1 MDIFN
6 LIQSNLL
13 TPIILFFLFGIIAA
27 RIKSDL
33 KIPEAIS
40 EFLPIYLL
48 AAIGLHGGIEM
59 RKTGFEE
66 MLIPMLVAIGL
77 SLLFTLN
84 HYQILKRLGKFNI
97 FDSYALASTY
107 GAVGAVTFS
116 VGLSFLKNQGVTS
129 EGYLA
134 AILAVL
140 EPAAFIMA
148 IFLTNMAVSKQIRS
162 KKQSFSKDDTSD
174 IDIGMKETKTKLS
187 QVLQESITGKA
198 IVILLG
204 SIVIGYII
212 GEEGFEPISIVFDE
226 LFTGAIVIFMI
237 EMGIIAGQRLED
249 IKKVGIFLTSFA
261 IIMPTFNGII
271 GVLVST
277 ALGLSLGGAVMFGLL
292 LASASFIAAP
302 AVLRHAIP
310 QANPKSLYYICIG
323 NNIPIQ
329 HYCIIANHVYR
340 LNMGSWRRSNRLI
353 QLCYKGVH
361 MKLYNVKLLTITC
374 EILAQKNVIDILKNH
389 NITGYTSYEVDG
401 NGEKGLRGQGIQA
414 EKNVKVEIIMR
425 EEKLS
430 DVIEDISR
438 TLFPDFTII
447 LYVSDVGVVRTEK
460 F

>member
-1 MDIFN
+1 MDILQ

-13 TPIILFFLFGIIAA
+13 TPIVLFFLFGIIAA

-33 KIPEAIS
+33 KMPEAIS

-66 MLIPMLVAIGL
+66 MLIPMVVAIGL

-84 HYQILKRLGKFNI
+84 HYQILRRLGKFNI

-116 VGLSFLKNQGVTS
+116 VGLSFLKNQGVSS

-140 EPAAFIMA
+140 EPVAFILA
-148 IFLTNMAVSKQIRS
+148 IFLTNMAVSKQIRT
-162 KKQSFSKDDTSD
+162 KKQSISDDEEL
-174 IDIGMKETKTKLS
+174 DIGMKQTSTKLS
-187 QVLQESITGKA
+187 QVLKESITGKA

-212 GEEGFEPISIVFDE
+212 GKEGFEPISIVFDE

-249 IKKVGIFLTSFA
+249 IKKVGIFLTAFSV
-261 IIMPTFNGII
+261 IIPTINGII

-310 QANPKSLYYICIG
+310 QANPSLYITSALGITFPY
-323 NNIPIQ
+323 NIIVLLPI
-329 HYCIIANHVYR
+329 
-340 LNMGSWRRSNRLI
+340 M
-353 QLCYKGVH
+353 
-361 MKLYNVKLLTITC
+361 
-374 EILAQKNVIDILKNH
+374 
-389 NITGYTSYEVDG
+389 
-401 NGEKGLRGQGIQA
+401 
-414 EKNVKVEIIMR
+414 
-425 EEKLS
+425 
-430 DVIEDISR
+430 
-438 TLFPDFTII
+438 FTISTWVHGEEAI
-447 LYVSDVGVVRTEK
+447 DLFNYVTKVFV
-460 F
+460 

>member
-1 MDIFN
+1 MDILE

-59 RKTGFEE
+59 RNTGFEN
-66 MLIPMLVAIGL
+66 MLIPMFVAIGL

-84 HYQILKRLGKFNI
+84 HYQILRRLGKFNI

-107 GAVGAVTFS
+107 GAVGAVHFS
-116 VGLSFLKNQGVTS
+116 VGVSFLKNQGVSS

-140 EPAAFIMA
+140 EPLAFIMA
-148 IFLTNMAVSKQIRS
+148 IFMTNMAVSKQN
-162 KKQSFSKDDTSD
+162 KTKQQSLGDTSSEMD
-174 IDIGMKETKTKLS
+174 LGLNQSKVKISK
-187 QVLQESITGKA
+187 VLRESITGKA

-212 GEEGFEPISIVFDE
+212 GEEGFQSIKIVFDD

-237 EMGIIAGQRLED
+237 EMGIIAGQRLDD
-249 IKKVGIFLTSFA
+249 IKKVGIFLTTFA
-261 IIMPTFNGII
+261 VLIPTFNGII
-271 GVLVST
+271 GVLIST
-277 ALGLSLGGAVMFGLL
+277 AIGLSLGGAVMFGLL

-310 QANPKSLYYICIG
+310 QAKPSLYITSALGITFPY
-323 NNIPIQ
+323 NIIVTLPI
-329 HYCIIANHVYR
+329 
-340 LNMGSWRRSNRLI
+340 L
-353 QLCYKGVH
+353 
-361 MKLYNVKLLTITC
+361 
-374 EILAQKNVIDILKNH
+374 
-389 NITGYTSYEVDG
+389 
-401 NGEKGLRGQGIQA
+401 
-414 EKNVKVEIIMR
+414 
-425 EEKLS
+425 
-430 DVIEDISR
+430 
-438 TLFPDFTII
+438 FTISSFLHNGDGTI
-447 LYVSDVGVVRTEK
+447 NLLSI
-460 F
+460 FINN

>member
-1 MDIFN
+1 MDILQ

-13 TPIILFFLFGIIAA
+13 TPIVLFFLFGIIAA

-33 KIPEAIS
+33 KMPEAIS

-66 MLIPMLVAIGL
+66 MLVPMLVAIGL

-84 HYQILKRLGKFNI
+84 HYQILRRLGKFNI

-116 VGLSFLKNQGVTS
+116 VGLSFLKNQGVSS

-140 EPAAFIMA
+140 EPVAFILA
-148 IFLTNMAVSKQIRS
+148 IFLTNMAVSKQIRT
-162 KKQSFSKDDTSD
+162 KKQSFSDDEEL
-174 IDIGMKETKTKLS
+174 DIGMKETKTKLS
-187 QVLQESITGKA
+187 QVLKESITGKA

-212 GEEGFEPISIVFDE
+212 GKEGFEPISIVFDE

-249 IKKVGIFLTSFA
+249 IKKVGIFLTAFSV
-261 IIMPTFNGII
+261 IIPTINGII

-310 QANPKSLYYICIG
+310 QANPSLYITSALGITFPY
-323 NNIPIQ
+323 NIIVLLPI
-329 HYCIIANHVYR
+329 
-340 LNMGSWRRSNRLI
+340 M
-353 QLCYKGVH
+353 
-361 MKLYNVKLLTITC
+361 
-374 EILAQKNVIDILKNH
+374 
-389 NITGYTSYEVDG
+389 
-401 NGEKGLRGQGIQA
+401 
-414 EKNVKVEIIMR
+414 
-425 EEKLS
+425 
-430 DVIEDISR
+430 
-438 TLFPDFTII
+438 FTISTWVHGEGSI
-447 LYVSDVGVVRTEK
+447 DLFNYVAKV
-460 F
+460 FI

>member
-1 MDIFN
+1 MDILQ

-13 TPIILFFLFGIIAA
+13 TPIVLFFLFGIIAA

-33 KIPEAIS
+33 KMPEAIS

-66 MLIPMLVAIGL
+66 MLVPMLVAIGL

-84 HYQILKRLGKFNI
+84 HYQILRRLGKFNI

-116 VGLSFLKNQGVTS
+116 VGLSFLKNQGVSS

-140 EPAAFIMA
+140 EPVAFILA
-148 IFLTNMAVSKQIRS
+148 IFLTNMAVSKQIRT
-162 KKQSFSKDDTSD
+162 KKQSFADDEELE
-174 IDIGMKETKTKLS
+174 IGMKQSSTKLS
-187 QVLQESITGKA
+187 QVLKESITGKA

-212 GEEGFEPISIVFDE
+212 GKEGFEPISIVFDE

-249 IKKVGIFLTSFA
+249 IKKVGIFLTAFS
-261 IIMPTFNGII
+261 IIIPTFNGII

-302 AVLRHAIP
+302 AVLRYAIP
-310 QANPKSLYYICIG
+310 QANPSLYITSALGITFPY
-323 NNIPIQ
+323 NIIVLLPI
-329 HYCIIANHVYR
+329 
-340 LNMGSWRRSNRLI
+340 M
-353 QLCYKGVH
+353 
-361 MKLYNVKLLTITC
+361 
-374 EILAQKNVIDILKNH
+374 
-389 NITGYTSYEVDG
+389 
-401 NGEKGLRGQGIQA
+401 
-414 EKNVKVEIIMR
+414 
-425 EEKLS
+425 
-430 DVIEDISR
+430 
-438 TLFPDFTII
+438 FTISTWVHGEGSI
-447 LYVSDVGVVRTEK
+447 DLFNYVAKV
-460 F
+460 FI

>member
-1 MDIFN
+1 MDILQ

-13 TPIILFFLFGIIAA
+13 TPIVLFFLFGIIAA

-33 KIPEAIS
+33 KMPEAIS

-66 MLIPMLVAIGL
+66 MLVPMLVAIGL

-84 HYQILKRLGKFNI
+84 HYQILRRLGKFNI

-116 VGLSFLKNQGVTS
+116 VGLSFLKNQGVSS

-140 EPAAFIMA
+140 EPVAFILA
-148 IFLTNMAVSKQIRS
+148 IFLTNMAVSKQIRT
-162 KKQSFSKDDTSD
+162 KKQSFADDEELE
-174 IDIGMKETKTKLS
+174 IGMKQSSTKLS
-187 QVLQESITGKA
+187 QVLKESITGKA

-212 GEEGFEPISIVFDE
+212 GKEGFEPISIVFDE

-249 IKKVGIFLTSFA
+249 IKKVGIFLTAFS
-261 IIMPTFNGII
+261 IIIPTFNGII

-302 AVLRHAIP
+302 AVLRYAIP
-310 QANPKSLYYICIG
+310 QANPSLYITSALGITFPY
-323 NNIPIQ
+323 NIIVLLPI
-329 HYCIIANHVYR
+329 
-340 LNMGSWRRSNRLI
+340 M
-353 QLCYKGVH
+353 
-361 MKLYNVKLLTITC
+361 
-374 EILAQKNVIDILKNH
+374 
-389 NITGYTSYEVDG
+389 
-401 NGEKGLRGQGIQA
+401 
-414 EKNVKVEIIMR
+414 
-425 EEKLS
+425 
-430 DVIEDISR
+430 
-438 TLFPDFTII
+438 FTISTWVHGEEAI
-447 LYVSDVGVVRTEK
+447 DLFNYVSKV
-460 F
+460 FI

>member
-1 MDIFN
+1 MEILQ

-59 RKTGFEE
+59 RNTGFEN

-84 HYQILKRLGKFNI
+84 HYQILRRLGKFNV

-116 VGLSFLKNQGVTS
+116 VGLSFLKNQGVSS

-134 AILAVL
+134 AVLAVL
-140 EPAAFIMA
+140 EPVAFIMA
-148 IFLTNMAVSKQIRS
+148 IFLTNMAVSKQIRK
-162 KKQSFSKDDTSD
+162 KKQSFTKDNVSD
-174 IDIGMKETKTKLS
+174 IDLGIQETKTKLS
-187 QVLQESITGKA
+187 QILHESVTGKA

-212 GEEGFEPISIVFDE
+212 GEEGFGSIKIVFDE
-226 LFTGAIVIFMI
+226 MFTGAIVIFMI
-237 EMGIIAGQRLED
+237 EMGIIAGQRLGD
-249 IKKVGIFLTSFA
+249 IKKVGPFLIAFA
-261 IIMPTFNGII
+261 VIIPTFNGII
-271 GVLVST
+271 GVLVAT
-277 ALGLSLGGAVMFGLL
+277 AMGLSMGGSVMFGLL

-310 QANPKSLYYICIG
+310 QANPSLYITSALGITFPYNIIVLLPIMFVISSIVHDGEGSIDLFRYIARDWI
-323 NNIPIQ
+323 
-329 HYCIIANHVYR
+329 
-340 LNMGSWRRSNRLI
+340 
-353 QLCYKGVH
+353 
-361 MKLYNVKLLTITC
+361 
-374 EILAQKNVIDILKNH
+374 
-389 NITGYTSYEVDG
+389 
-401 NGEKGLRGQGIQA
+401 
-414 EKNVKVEIIMR
+414 
-425 EEKLS
+425 
-430 DVIEDISR
+430 
-438 TLFPDFTII
+438 
-447 LYVSDVGVVRTEK
+447 
-460 F
+460 

>member
-1 MDIFN
+1 MDILQ

-59 RKTGFEE
+59 RNTGFEE
-66 MLIPMLVAIGL
+66 MLVPMLVAIGL

-84 HYQILKRLGKFNI
+84 HYQILRRLGKFNI

-140 EPAAFIMA
+140 EPVAFIMA
-148 IFLTNMAVSKQIRS
+148 IFLTNMAVSKQIRT
-162 KKQSFSKDDTSD
+162 KKQSFSKEDTSD

-237 EMGIIAGQRLED
+237 EMGIIAGQRLDD
-249 IKKVGIFLTSFA
+249 IKKVGVFLTAFA
-261 IIMPTFNGII
+261 IIMPTVNGII

-310 QANPKSLYYICIG
+310 QANPSLYITSALGITFPY
-323 NNIPIQ
+323 NIIVLLPIMFSVSTLV
-329 HYCIIANHVYR
+329 HGE
-340 LNMGSWRRSNRLI
+340 GS
-353 QLCYKGVH
+353 
-361 MKLYNVKLLTITC
+361 
-374 EILAQKNVIDILKNH
+374 IDLFN
-389 NITGYTSYEVDG
+389 YV
-401 NGEKGLRGQGIQA
+401 A
-414 EKNVKVEIIMR
+414 KVFI
-425 EEKLS
+425 
-430 DVIEDISR
+430 
-438 TLFPDFTII
+438 
-447 LYVSDVGVVRTEK
+447 
-460 F
+460 

>member
-1 MDIFN
+1 MEILQ

-59 RKTGFEE
+59 RNTGFEN

-84 HYQILKRLGKFNI
+84 HYQILRRLGKFNI

-134 AILAVL
+134 AILAIL
-140 EPAAFIMA
+140 EPVAFIMA
-148 IFLTNMAVSKQIRS
+148 IFLTNMAVAKQIRA
-162 KKQSFSKDDTSD
+162 KKKSFTHDDTSD
-174 IDIGMKETKTKLS
+174 IDIGLRETKTKLS
-187 QVLQESITGKA
+187 QVLHESLTGKA

-204 SIVIGYII
+204 CIVIGYMI
-212 GEEGFEPISIVFDE
+212 GESGFSSISIVFDQM
-226 LFTGAIVIFMI
+226 FTGAIVIFMI
-237 EMGIIAGQRLED
+237 EMGIIAGQRLGD
-249 IKKVGIFLTSFA
+249 IKKVGIFLIAFA
-261 IIMPTFNGII
+261 VIMPTFNGII
-271 GVLVST
+271 GVLVAT
-277 ALGLSLGGAVMFGLL
+277 GMGLSLGGAVMFGLL

-310 QANPKSLYYICIG
+310 QANPSLYITSALGITFPFNIIVLLPIMFAISTLVHGEGAIDLFNYITKEL
-323 NNIPIQ
+323 P
-329 HYCIIANHVYR
+329 
-340 LNMGSWRRSNRLI
+340 
-353 QLCYKGVH
+353 
-361 MKLYNVKLLTITC
+361 
-374 EILAQKNVIDILKNH
+374 
-389 NITGYTSYEVDG
+389 
-401 NGEKGLRGQGIQA
+401 
-414 EKNVKVEIIMR
+414 
-425 EEKLS
+425 
-430 DVIEDISR
+430 
-438 TLFPDFTII
+438 
-447 LYVSDVGVVRTEK
+447 
-460 F
+460 

>member
-1 MDIFN
+1 MDILQ

-13 TPIILFFLFGIIAA
+13 TPIVLFFLFGIIAA

-33 KIPEAIS
+33 KMPEAIS

-84 HYQILKRLGKFNI
+84 HYQILRRLGKFNI

-116 VGLSFLKNQGVTS
+116 VGLSFLKNQGVSS

-140 EPAAFIMA
+140 EPVAFILA
-148 IFLTNMAVSKQIRS
+148 IFLTNMAVSKQIRT
-162 KKQSFSKDDTSD
+162 KKQSISDDEEL
-174 IDIGMKETKTKLS
+174 DIGMKQTKTKLS
-187 QVLQESITGKA
+187 QVLKESITGKA

-212 GEEGFEPISIVFDE
+212 GKEGFEPISIVFDE

-249 IKKVGIFLTSFA
+249 IKKVGIFLTAFSV
-261 IIMPTFNGII
+261 IIPTINGII

-310 QANPKSLYYICIG
+310 QANPSLYITSALGITFPY
-323 NNIPIQ
+323 NIIVLLPI
-329 HYCIIANHVYR
+329 
-340 LNMGSWRRSNRLI
+340 M
-353 QLCYKGVH
+353 
-361 MKLYNVKLLTITC
+361 
-374 EILAQKNVIDILKNH
+374 
-389 NITGYTSYEVDG
+389 
-401 NGEKGLRGQGIQA
+401 
-414 EKNVKVEIIMR
+414 
-425 EEKLS
+425 
-430 DVIEDISR
+430 
-438 TLFPDFTII
+438 FTISTWVHGEEAI
-447 LYVSDVGVVRTEK
+447 DLFNYVAKV
-460 F
+460 FI

>member
-1 MDIFN
+1 MDILQ
-6 LIQSNLL
+6 LISSNLL

-59 RKTGFEE
+59 RNTGFEN

-84 HYQILKRLGKFNI
+84 HYQILRRLGKFNL

-140 EPAAFIMA
+140 EPVAFIMA
-148 IFLTNMAVSKQIRS
+148 IFLTNMAVSKQIRA
-162 KKQSFSKDDTSD
+162 KKKSFKDDVSD
-174 IDIGMKETKTKLS
+174 IDMGLKETKTKLS
-187 QVLQESITGKA
+187 QVLHESITGKA

-212 GEEGFEPISIVFDE
+212 GEAGFESIKIVFDE
-226 LFTGAIVIFMI
+226 MFVGAIVIFMI
-237 EMGIIAGQRLED
+237 EMGIIAGQRLD
-249 IKKVGIFLTSFA
+249 DLKKVGIFLTAFA
-261 IIMPTFNGII
+261 VIMPTFNGII
-271 GVLVST
+271 GVLVAT
-277 ALGLSLGGAVMFGLL
+277 AMGLSVGGAVMFGLL

-310 QANPKSLYYICIG
+310 EAKPSLYITSALGITFPYNIIVLLPIMFAISTIVHNAEGSIDLFHYITKDWI
-323 NNIPIQ
+323 
-329 HYCIIANHVYR
+329 
-340 LNMGSWRRSNRLI
+340 
-353 QLCYKGVH
+353 
-361 MKLYNVKLLTITC
+361 
-374 EILAQKNVIDILKNH
+374 
-389 NITGYTSYEVDG
+389 
-401 NGEKGLRGQGIQA
+401 
-414 EKNVKVEIIMR
+414 
-425 EEKLS
+425 
-430 DVIEDISR
+430 
-438 TLFPDFTII
+438 
-447 LYVSDVGVVRTEK
+447 
-460 F
+460 

>member
-1 MDIFN
+1 MDILQ

-13 TPIILFFLFGIIAA
+13 TPIVLFFLFGIIAA

-33 KIPEAIS
+33 KMPEAIS

-48 AAIGLHGGIEM
+48 AAI
-59 RKTGFEE
+59 EE
-66 MLIPMLVAIGL
+66 MLVPMLVAIGL

-84 HYQILKRLGKFNI
+84 HYQILRRLGKFNI

-140 EPAAFIMA
+140 EPVAFILA
-148 IFLTNMAVSKQIRS
+148 IFLTNMAVSKQIRT
-162 KKQSFSKDDTSD
+162 KKQSISDDEEL
-174 IDIGMKETKTKLS
+174 DIGMKETKTKLS
-187 QVLQESITGKA
+187 QVLKESITGKA

-249 IKKVGIFLTSFA
+249 IKKVGIFLTAFSV
-261 IIMPTFNGII
+261 IIPTINGII

-310 QANPKSLYYICIG
+310 QANPSLYITSALGITFPY
-323 NNIPIQ
+323 NIIVLLPIMFTVSTWV
-329 HYCIIANHVYR
+329 HGE
-340 LNMGSWRRSNRLI
+340 GS
-353 QLCYKGVH
+353 
-361 MKLYNVKLLTITC
+361 
-374 EILAQKNVIDILKNH
+374 IDLFNYV
-389 NITGYTSYEVDG
+389 T
-401 NGEKGLRGQGIQA
+401 
-414 EKNVKVEIIMR
+414 KVFI
-425 EEKLS
+425 
-430 DVIEDISR
+430 
-438 TLFPDFTII
+438 
-447 LYVSDVGVVRTEK
+447 
-460 F
+460 

>member
-1 MDIFN
+1 MDILQ

-59 RKTGFEE
+59 RNTGFEN

-84 HYQILKRLGKFNI
+84 HYQILRRLGKFNL

-116 VGLSFLKNQGVTS
+116 VGLSFLKNQGVSS

-140 EPAAFIMA
+140 EPVAFILA
-148 IFLTNMAVSKQIRS
+148 IFLTNMAVSKQIRT
-162 KKQSFSKDDTSD
+162 KKKSFTNDDSQN
-174 IDIGMKETKTKLS
+174 IDLGIQENKTKLS
-187 QVLQESITGKA
+187 QVLHESITGKA

-212 GEEGFEPISIVFDE
+212 GENGFDSIRIVFDE
-226 LFTGAIVIFMI
+226 MFTGAIVIFMI
-237 EMGIIAGQRLED
+237 EMGIIAGQRLDD
-249 IKKVGIFLTSFA
+249 IKKVGIFLTTFA
-261 IIMPTFNGII
+261 IILPTFNGII
-271 GVLVST
+271 GVLVAT
-277 ALGLSLGGAVMFGLL
+277 GLGLSLGGAVMFGLL

-302 AVLRHAIP
+302 AVLRNAIP
-310 QANPKSLYYICIG
+310 QARPSLYITSALGITFPY
-323 NNIPIQ
+323 NII
-329 HYCIIANHVYR
+329 V
-340 LNMGSWRRSNRLI
+340 
-353 QLCYKGVH
+353 
-361 MKLYNVKLLTITC
+361 LLP
-374 EILAQKNVIDILKNH
+374 V
-389 NITGYTSYEVDG
+389 
-401 NGEKGLRGQGIQA
+401 
-414 EKNVKVEIIMR
+414 M
-425 EEKLS
+425 
-430 DVIEDISR
+430 
-438 TLFPDFTII
+438 FTISSI
-447 LYVSDVGVVRTEK
+447 VHDI
-460 F
+460 

>member
-1 MDIFN
+1 MDILQ

-13 TPIILFFLFGIIAA
+13 TPIVLFFLFGIIAA

-33 KIPEAIS
+33 KMPEAIS

-84 HYQILKRLGKFNI
+84 HYQILRRLGKFNI

-116 VGLSFLKNQGVTS
+116 VGLSFLKNQGVSS

-140 EPAAFIMA
+140 EPVAFILA
-148 IFLTNMAVSKQIRS
+148 IFLTNMAVSKQIRT
-162 KKQSFSKDDTSD
+162 KKQSISDDEEL
-174 IDIGMKETKTKLS
+174 DIGMKQTKTKLS
-187 QVLQESITGKA
+187 QVLKESITGKA

-212 GEEGFEPISIVFDE
+212 GKEGFEPISIVFDE

-249 IKKVGIFLTSFA
+249 IKKVGVFLTSFA
-261 IIMPTFNGII
+261 IIMPTINGII

-310 QANPKSLYYICIG
+310 QANPSLYITSALGITFPY
-323 NNIPIQ
+323 NIIVLLPIMFT
-329 HYCIIANHVYR
+329 V
-340 LNMGSWRRSNRLI
+340 STW
-353 QLCYKGVH
+353 VH
-361 MKLYNVKLLTITC
+361 GG
-374 EILAQKNVIDILKNH
+374 EAID
-389 NITGYTSYEVDG
+389 
-401 NGEKGLRGQGIQA
+401 
-414 EKNVKVEIIMR
+414 
-425 EEKLS
+425 
-430 DVIEDISR
+430 
-438 TLFPDFTII
+438 LFN
-447 LYVSDVGVVRTEK
+447 YVSKV
-460 F
+460 FI

>member
-1 MDIFN
+1 MDILE

-59 RKTGFEE
+59 RNTGFEN
-66 MLIPMLVAIGL
+66 MLIPMFVAIGL

-84 HYQILKRLGKFNI
+84 HYQILRRLGKFNI

-107 GAVGAVTFS
+107 GAVGAVHFS
-116 VGLSFLKNQGVTS
+116 VGLSFLKNQGVSS

-140 EPAAFIMA
+140 EPLAFIMA
-148 IFLTNMAVSKQIRS
+148 IFMTNMAVSKQN
-162 KKQSFSKDDTSD
+162 KTKQQSLGDTSSEMD
-174 IDIGMKETKTKLS
+174 LGLNQSKVKISK
-187 QVLQESITGKA
+187 VLRESITGKA

-212 GEEGFEPISIVFDE
+212 GEEGFQSIKIVFDD

-237 EMGIIAGQRLED
+237 EMGIIAGQRLDD
-249 IKKVGIFLTSFA
+249 IKKVGIFLTTFA
-261 IIMPTFNGII
+261 VLIPTFNGII
-271 GVLVST
+271 GVLIST
-277 ALGLSLGGAVMFGLL
+277 AIGLSLGGAVMFGLL

-310 QANPKSLYYICIG
+310 QAKPSLYITSALGITFPY
-323 NNIPIQ
+323 NIIVTLPI
-329 HYCIIANHVYR
+329 
-340 LNMGSWRRSNRLI
+340 L
-353 QLCYKGVH
+353 
-361 MKLYNVKLLTITC
+361 
-374 EILAQKNVIDILKNH
+374 
-389 NITGYTSYEVDG
+389 
-401 NGEKGLRGQGIQA
+401 
-414 EKNVKVEIIMR
+414 
-425 EEKLS
+425 
-430 DVIEDISR
+430 
-438 TLFPDFTII
+438 FTISSFLHNGDGTI
-447 LYVSDVGVVRTEK
+447 NLFSV
-460 F
+460 FINN

>member
-1 MDIFN
+1 MEILQ

-59 RKTGFEE
+59 RNTGFEN

-84 HYQILKRLGKFNI
+84 HYQILRRLGKFNI

-140 EPAAFIMA
+140 EPVAFIMA
-148 IFLTNMAVSKQIRS
+148 IFLTNMAVSKQIRQKKESVS
-162 KKQSFSKDDTSD
+162 KNDTSD
-174 IDIGMKETKTKLS
+174 LDMGIQETKTKLS
-187 QVLQESITGKA
+187 QVLHDSITGKA

-212 GEEGFEPISIVFDE
+212 GEDGFSSIRIVFDE
-226 LFTGAIVIFMI
+226 MFTGAIVIFMI
-237 EMGIIAGQRLED
+237 EMGIIAGQRLDD
-249 IKKVGIFLTSFA
+249 IKKVGIFLTAFA
-261 IIMPTFNGII
+261 VIMPTFNGII
-271 GVLVST
+271 GVFVAT
-277 ALGLSLGGAVMFGLL
+277 AMGLSLGGAVMFGLL

-302 AVLRHAIP
+302 AVLRHSIP
-310 QANPKSLYYICIG
+310 QAKPSLYITSALGITFPY
-323 NNIPIQ
+323 NIIILLPI
-329 HYCIIANHVYR
+329 
-340 LNMGSWRRSNRLI
+340 MF
-353 QLCYKGVH
+353 
-361 MKLYNVKLLTITC
+361 TIST
-374 EILAQKNVIDILKNH
+374 ILH
-389 NITGYTSYEVDG
+389 
-401 NGEKGLRGQGIQA
+401 NGEGSIDLF
-414 EKNVKVEIIMR
+414 NYII
-425 EEKLS
+425 K
-430 DVIEDISR
+430 DWI
-438 TLFPDFTII
+438 
-447 LYVSDVGVVRTEK
+447 
-460 F
+460 

>member
-1 MDIFN
+1 MDILQ

-59 RKTGFEE
+59 RNTGFEN
-66 MLIPMLVAIGL
+66 MLMPMFVAISL

-84 HYQILKRLGKFNI
+84 HYQILRRLGKFNI

-140 EPAAFIMA
+140 EPVAFILA
-148 IFLTNMAVSKQIRS
+148 IFLTNMAVSKQIKT
-162 KKQSFSKDDTSD
+162 KKKSFTSD
-174 IDIGMKETKTKLS
+174 DSSDDVEAQNKTKLS
-187 QVLQESITGKA
+187 QVLHESITGKA

-204 SIVIGYII
+204 SIIIGYII
-212 GEEGFEPISIVFDE
+212 GKEGFSSIKIVFDE
-226 LFTGAIVIFMI
+226 MFTGAIVIFMI
-237 EMGIIAGQRLED
+237 EMGIIAGQRLDD
-249 IKKVGIFLTSFA
+249 IKKVGLFLTAFA
-261 IIMPTFNGII
+261 VIMPTFNGII
-271 GVLVST
+271 GVLVASIM
-277 ALGLSLGGAVMFGLL
+277 GLSLGGAVMFGLL

-310 QANPKSLYYICIG
+310 QAKPSLYITSALGITFPYNIIVLLPVMFTLSSVLHTGEGSIDLFNYIL
-323 NNIPIQ
+323 Q
-329 HYCIIANHVYR
+329 D
-340 LNMGSWRRSNRLI
+340 LI
-353 QLCYKGVH
+353 
-361 MKLYNVKLLTITC
+361 
-374 EILAQKNVIDILKNH
+374 
-389 NITGYTSYEVDG
+389 
-401 NGEKGLRGQGIQA
+401 
-414 EKNVKVEIIMR
+414 
-425 EEKLS
+425 
-430 DVIEDISR
+430 
-438 TLFPDFTII
+438 
-447 LYVSDVGVVRTEK
+447 
-460 F
+460 

>member
-1 MDIFN
+1 MDILQ

-13 TPIILFFLFGIIAA
+13 TPIVLFFLFGIIAA

-33 KIPEAIS
+33 KMPEAIS

-66 MLIPMLVAIGL
+66 MLVPMLVAIGL

-84 HYQILKRLGKFNI
+84 HYQILRRLGKFNI

-116 VGLSFLKNQGVTS
+116 VGLSFLKNQGVSS

-140 EPAAFIMA
+140 EPVAFILA
-148 IFLTNMAVSKQIRS
+148 IFLTNMAVSKQIRT
-162 KKQSFSKDDTSD
+162 KKQSFADDEELE
-174 IDIGMKETKTKLS
+174 IGMKQSSTKLS
-187 QVLQESITGKA
+187 QVLKESITGKA

-212 GEEGFEPISIVFDE
+212 GKEGFEPISIVFDE

-249 IKKVGIFLTSFA
+249 IKKVGIFLTAFS
-261 IIMPTFNGII
+261 IIIPTFNGII

-310 QANPKSLYYICIG
+310 QANPSLYITSALGITFPY
-323 NNIPIQ
+323 NIIVLLPI
-329 HYCIIANHVYR
+329 
-340 LNMGSWRRSNRLI
+340 M
-353 QLCYKGVH
+353 
-361 MKLYNVKLLTITC
+361 
-374 EILAQKNVIDILKNH
+374 
-389 NITGYTSYEVDG
+389 
-401 NGEKGLRGQGIQA
+401 
-414 EKNVKVEIIMR
+414 
-425 EEKLS
+425 
-430 DVIEDISR
+430 
-438 TLFPDFTII
+438 FTISTWVHGEGTI
-447 LYVSDVGVVRTEK
+447 DLFNYVSKV
-460 F
+460 FI

>member
-1 MDIFN
+1 MEILQ

-59 RKTGFEE
+59 RNTGFEN

-77 SLLFTLN
+77 SLLMTLN
-84 HYQILKRLGKFNI
+84 HYQILRRLGKFNI

-134 AILAVL
+134 AILAIL
-140 EPAAFIMA
+140 EPVAFIMA
-148 IFLTNMAVSKQIRS
+148 IFLTNMAVSKQIRQ
-162 KKQSFSKDDTSD
+162 KKQSFTKDDTSG
-174 IDIGMKETKTKLS
+174 INMGLQETKTKLS
-187 QVLQESITGKA
+187 QVLHESVTGKA

-212 GEEGFEPISIVFDE
+212 GEEGFGSIRIVFDE
-226 LFTGAIVIFMI
+226 MFTGAIVIFMI
-237 EMGIIAGQRLED
+237 EMGIIAGQRLDD
-249 IKKVGIFLTSFA
+249 IKKVGIFLTAFA
-261 IIMPTFNGII
+261 VIMPTFNGII
-271 GVLVST
+271 GVLVAT
-277 ALGLSLGGAVMFGLL
+277 AMGLSLGGSVMFGLL

-310 QANPKSLYYICIG
+310 QANPSLYITSALGITFPYNIIVLLPIMFAISSFVHSEGSIDLFNYI
-323 NNIPIQ
+323 
-329 HYCIIANHVYR
+329 
-340 LNMGSWRRSNRLI
+340 L
-353 QLCYKGVH
+353 
-361 MKLYNVKLLTITC
+361 
-374 EILAQKNVIDILKNH
+374 
-389 NITGYTSYEVDG
+389 
-401 NGEKGLRGQGIQA
+401 
-414 EKNVKVEIIMR
+414 
-425 EEKLS
+425 
-430 DVIEDISR
+430 EDWI
-438 TLFPDFTII
+438 
-447 LYVSDVGVVRTEK
+447 
-460 F
+460 